1 MKIITSICV
10 LAIAAVIQ
18 SSAYAQDFR
27 TTVPGPLKGK
37 SVTISY
43 DETRKSKPEEGGEIN
58 TRKVPFKL
66 ILYISAEGNL
76 FNRLLAGRN
85 TKSSDQTRGSK
96 DLAQFADRETVF
108 DGQKMSVSNTF
119 GAGNGSRVI
128 EASFDDSF
136 SKCTA
141 TVIITVKGE
150 YARRRLIT
158 GRFELLYSAS
168 TSDVTC
174 AVADGNALMN

>member
-1 MKIITSICV
+1 MKILTSIFV
-10 LAIAAVIQ
+10 LAIAAV
-18 SSAYAQDFR
+18 SPGSACAQDYKAK
-27 TTVPGPLKGK
+27 VPDPLKGK

-43 DETRKSKPEEGGEIN
+43 DETRRSKPEEGGEVN
-58 TRKVPFKL
+58 TRKIPFKL
-66 ILYISAEGNL
+66 ILYVTAEGNL

-85 TKSSDQTRGSK
+85 TKSSDQTKGSK

-119 GAGNGSRVI
+119 GAENGSRVI

-136 SKCTA
+136 AKCTA
-141 TVIITVKGE
+141 TVIISVKGE

-158 GRFELLYSAS
+158 GGFELLYSAS

>member
-1 MKIITSICV
+1 MKFSTSICA
-10 LAIAAVIQ
+10 LAIAAVSQ
-18 SSAYAQDFR
+18 SSAYAQDSQ
-27 TTVPGPLKGK
+27 TSVTSPLKGK

-43 DETRKSKPEEGGEIN
+43 DETRTSKPEEGGEIN

-66 ILYISAEGNL
+66 IIYVSAEGNL
-76 FNRLLAGRN
+76 FNRLLAGRS
-85 TKSSDQTRGSK
+85 TKSSDQTKGSK

-108 DGQKMSVSNTF
+108 DGQKMSVSNSF
-119 GAGNGSRVI
+119 GGGKGSRVI

-141 TVIITVKGE
+141 KVAITVKGE
-150 YARRRLIT
+150 YAKRRLIT
-158 GRFELLYSAS
+158 GGFELLYSAS